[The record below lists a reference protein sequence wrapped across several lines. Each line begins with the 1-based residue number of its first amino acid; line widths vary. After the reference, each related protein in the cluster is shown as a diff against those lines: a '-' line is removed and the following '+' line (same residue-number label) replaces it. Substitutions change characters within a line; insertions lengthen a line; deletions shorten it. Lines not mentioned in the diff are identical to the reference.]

1 MTCPGIQA
9 THQSETT
16 KAVSHQTMIAD
27 RPVDA
32 AAAIGTSPDGLRVKD
47 GARTAVTMTTI
58 TDRAATT
65 SPDGFRA
72 KDEARAAITMTT
84 IIDRAVGTSPGASQV
99 SATMMT
105 TMTGRAAATSLAA
118 L

>member
-16 KAVSHQTMIAD
+16 KAVSHRTLIVD

-32 AAAIGTSPDGLRVKD
+32 AAAIEMNPDAL
-47 GARTAVTMTTI
+47 
-58 TDRAATT
+58 
-65 SPDGFRA
+65 RA

-99 SATMMT
+99 SATVMT